1 MPCVDLPERLK
12 IHVKRVT
19 ANLPGPL
26 LAEAMAV
33 TGKGITET
41 LTEGLRLVCQL
52 QAFQK
57 AMRLKGKLRL
67 DVDLAESRE
76 RGVELARPRKPRA

>member
-1 MPCVDLPERLK
+1 M
-12 IHVKRVT
+12 KRVT

-26 LAEAMAV
+26 LVEAMAV

-41 LTEGLRLVCQL
+41 LTEGLWLVCRQ

-76 RGVELARPRKPRA
+76 RGVELARPRKPHA